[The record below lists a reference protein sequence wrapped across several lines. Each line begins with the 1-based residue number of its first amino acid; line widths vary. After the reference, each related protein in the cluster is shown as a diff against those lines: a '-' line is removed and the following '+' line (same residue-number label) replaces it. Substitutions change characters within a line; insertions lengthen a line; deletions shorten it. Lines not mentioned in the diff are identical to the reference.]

1 MDFRAERDRHSAADL
16 KGKLM
21 AHRKL
26 QRTSSGDLEAKVAKA
41 YERSHPD
48 DTFGDLKARAR
59 FSKEDRGLLKDW
71 MAAFASEGD

>member
-1 MDFRAERDRHSAADL
+1 MDFRTERDRLSAADV

-21 AHRKL
+21 APGQPPRA
-26 QRTSSGDLEAKVAKA
+26 SSDDLEAKVAEA

-48 DTFGDLKARAR
+48 DTFGDLKTRAR